1 MLTKL
6 IYRKN
11 SYNKIEYTIKLLKEK
26 NVDLNNYRKEAKI
39 ILSIE
44 NISNY
49 SQNIDKIY
57 LDKEKIKEISLN

>member
-11 SYNKIEYTIKLLKEK
+11 NYNKIEYIIKLLKEK
-26 NVDLNNYRKEAKI
+26 NVDLNNYRQEAKI

-49 SQNIDKIY
+49 SQYIDKTY
-57 LDKEKIKEISLN
+57 LDKDRIKGILLN